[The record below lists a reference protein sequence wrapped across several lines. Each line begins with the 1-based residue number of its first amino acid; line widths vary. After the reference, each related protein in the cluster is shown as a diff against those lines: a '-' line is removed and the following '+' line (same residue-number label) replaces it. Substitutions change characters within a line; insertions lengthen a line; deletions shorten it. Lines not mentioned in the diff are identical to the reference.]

1 MSIIT
6 STQIAAI
13 ANKYEAFLTAGMSY
27 GDALSQAAA
36 ALGGTPCPTLLEAL
50 AKVHAKKYH
59 CNYTWNATGSAVF
72 YEGDESTRETRQEA
86 ATKSWQRNVMVWF
99 KPAVERARAEPT
111 KQRVTAEE
119 RAAFK
124 VFLAACGGDKKR
136 AAAVFKAL
144 NA

>member
-1 MSIIT
+1 MTIT
-6 STQIAAI
+6 SKQIAAI
-13 ANKYEAFLTAGMSY
+13 ATQYEAFLTAGMSY
-27 GDALSQAAA
+27 GDALRKAAEL
-36 ALGGTPCPTLLEAL
+36 LGGTPCPTLLDAL
-50 AKVHAKKYH
+50 AKVHATKYQ
-59 CNYTWNATGSAVF
+59 CNYTWNASGGAVF
-72 YEGDESTRETRQEA
+72 YTGDESTRDTRNEA
-86 ATKSWQRNVMVWF
+86 ATKSWQRNVMAWF

-124 VFLAACGGDKKR
+124 AFVAACGGDSKR

>member
-1 MSIIT
+1 MSSINVQ
-6 STQIAAI
+6 SIAA
-13 ANKYEAFLTAGMSY
+13 KYEAFLQAGMSY

-50 AKVHAKKYH
+50 AKVHAKKYQ
-59 CNYTWNATGSAVF
+59 CNYTWNASGSAVF
-72 YEGDESTRETRQEA
+72 YTGAESTRDTRHEA

-124 VFLAACGGDKKR
+124 AFLAACGDKKR

>member
-1 MSIIT
+1 MTSIT
-6 STQIAAI
+6 TNQIAAI
-13 ANKYEAFLTAGMSY
+13 AKQYEAFLTAGMSY
-27 GDALSQAAA
+27 GDALRQAAA

-50 AKVHAKKYH
+50 ARVHAAKYQ
-59 CNYTWNATGSAVF
+59 CGYTWNTSGGVVF
-72 YEGDESTRETRQEA
+72 YTGAESTRDTRNEA

-124 VFLAACGGDKKR
+124 AFLAACGGDKKR

>member
-1 MSIIT
+1 MSVIT
-6 STQIAAI
+6 SKQIAVI
-13 ANKYEAFLTAGMSY
+13 AAKYAEFLQAGMSY

-36 ALGGTPCPTLLEAL
+36 TLGGTPCPTLLDAL
-50 AKVHAKKYH
+50 AKVHAKKYQ
-59 CNYTWNATGSAVF
+59 CNYTWNAAGNAVF
-72 YEGDESTRETRQEA
+72 YTGDESTRDTRHDA
-86 ATKSWQRNVMVWF
+86 AHKSWQRNVMVWF
-99 KPAVERARAEPT
+99 KEPTERARAEPT

-124 VFLAACGGDKKR
+124 TFLAACGGDKKR